1 MKPEVVVAKKRG
13 TPYRSIT
20 TLYYILVAS
29 GVFLVGVYCLYL
41 GGEQTQFWNAHTG
54 WRTLLEQL
62 GGLLIVTSGLSI
74 LWELIGKRAFAKEVL
89 ESTRMVTEID
99 SAGIKRITN
108 QFYDESMWK
117 DCFRGTE
124 KLDIFA
130 AYANTWRNTYMPL
143 LQEIARKPK
152 GRIRIYLTDPED
164 PTTLATL
171 AHRFG
176 TTPEKLKE
184 RIWDTR
190 DAFEALRVEG
200 GASVE
205 VFYWRGDRV
214 FTFYR
219 FDNRVVLALYQ
230 HSGQR
235 SPSLP
240 TMVCEN
246 GGSLFQFVYDEL
258 VSIRNSS
265 RSALPAAASPGE
277 ASTATVTQ
285 LRDPDSKRTG

>member
-1 MKPEVVVAKKRG
+1 MKSEVAVAKNRG

-20 TLYYILVAS
+20 TLYYILVAA

-41 GGEQTQFWNAHTG
+41 GGEQTKFWNAHSA

-62 GGLLIVTSGLSI
+62 GALLIVTSCLSI
-74 LWELIGKRAFAKEVL
+74 LWELLGKRAFAKEVL
-89 ESTRMVTEID
+89 DSTRMVTEID

-108 QFYDESMWK
+108 QFYDESMWRE
-117 DCFRGTE
+117 CFRGTE

-130 AYANTWRNTYMPL
+130 AYASTWRNTYMPL

-152 GRIRIYLTDPED
+152 GRIRVYLTDPED
-164 PTTLATL
+164 SSILATL
-171 AHRFG
+171 AQRFG
-176 TTPEKLKE
+176 TQPERLKE
-184 RIWDTR
+184 KIWDTR

-200 GASVE
+200 GASIE
-205 VFYWRGDRV
+205 VLYWRGDRV

-240 TMVCEN
+240 TIVCEN

-258 VSIRNSS
+258 VSIRKAS
-265 RSALPAAASPGE
+265 RPALTGAKSPGE
-277 ASTATVTQ
+277 VPSATVTQ